1 MKRYS
6 ENLKRSLAAKLLA
19 PGGKSALSLSKET
32 GISQTTLSKWA
43 RIYKSY
49 RSEILEQLP
58 QSPKNWSLKDRFEAL
73 IKAATL
79 KGEALGVF
87 LRSKGLRSEHL
98 EKWKK
103 DFISGEEMTR
113 VGRKPKSSEVKKL
126 EQENKELK
134 HDVRKKDKALA
145 EASALLIL
153 KKKAQMIWGDNED
166 EE

>member
-1 MKRYS
+1 MGVEECIMKQYS
-6 ENLKRSLAAKLLA
+6 ENLKRSMAAKLLA

-49 RSEILEQLP
+49 RSEIVEQLP
-58 QSPKNWSLKDRFEAL
+58 QSPKKWSLRNRFEAI
-73 IKAATL
+73 IKAETL
-79 KGEALGVF
+79 QGEALGVF

-103 DFISGEEMTR
+103 DFISGDEMTR

-126 EQENKELK
+126 EQEN
-134 HDVRKKDKALA
+134 
-145 EASALLIL
+145 
-153 KKKAQMIWGDNED
+153 
-166 EE
+166 